1 MSEKDIKN
9 YNNDKGNS
17 KKKFKNIKKENYK
30 IIGNYVLLYE
40 IGKGTFSKVEKAFHI
55 ITEQEVAVKVL
66 EKDEIEDKIDI
77 ERILREIEI
86 LKKVIHPNICQLYET
101 YSTVHNFYIMM
112 EHITGG
118 DLFDYI
124 SDNNY
129 LSENKSCR
137 LFRQL
142 ISVIEYLNELGIS
155 HRDIKLENILLDD
168 KHENLKLI
176 DFGLSNYF
184 SESKLLKS
192 SCGSPCYAS
201 PEMLSGIP
209 YLGITTDLWS
219 SGIVLYSMLA
229 GSLPFDDQ
237 ELYELYKQIKL
248 GKFYLPSTLS
258 LEAIDLLKRILNI
271 DPTKR
276 ISLDEIKNHKWF
288 KMDEY
293 PLYKGINLKKEK
305 LGYNRKVIDYVM
317 NNYFNNKNN
326 LEPITQ
332 NKFIEMVENYCCNKY
347 TATYYLTKK
356 YILEIDDKDSI
367 FKKNELVE
375 KEEAK
380 EKEKEKSEKNI
391 NLKFDKKMCK
401 KIIKDIIIIKKDK
414 IKTEIRN
421 KIDIKNN
428 FKNCIIKNDINLE
441 IIRNK
446 NNNKLE
452 ENHQT
457 KEKDEKVDKFE
468 DRIEK
473 KRVLLTEFDDESN
486 IKKFNKELFNKKLN
500 SVKGKKHKNERKK
513 NCKKND
519 IYLSNT
525 KSINS
530 NQNLRDYTEIK
541 QIKFKKD
548 ILIKDEELKESI
560 FSKKNNN
567 YIKNNMIK
575 TLSNNSINH
584 ISKNNKKTF
593 INSYNNQI
601 NSSNYNNYFMYNLN
615 AKHKSPNKANKK
627 NYEINSFLSSSKGN
641 SKVKK
646 YFSSKKKDK
655 KNKNYSFNNNSY
667 NSKNSNTNYD
677 KNKYSLTSYK
687 EKENNYNF
695 YLINNYF
702 KQNEIK
708 NNKKIQNINNN
719 NYGKVQNI
727 IKSDECDSSFNFGQ
741 YYLSKFRNFNK
752 LKTIDLPGA
761 YSLRNNT
768 EVDKKK
774 LFRSIIKNYNKIK
787 VNLKEGNNKYKVN
800 YSPKISNNKKN
811 NIIIISNSLSKD
823 YNNNISKSGRK
834 KNDGIKKLKNIIINS
849 DNNKNLLSNISI
861 KKDNLN
867 KNISTNLNS
876 KSKKNKIDYKITNE
890 SKCNNNKLPPNQS
903 ESVINKNSK
912 NYYAKSKYSK
922 KSPTKNS
929 GNSSK
934 MKIKIDT
941 KNIKQNIL
949 NNNNQNIIN
958 KNDINNQKQLIN
970 SFTTKNVYNKFKEL
984 FPIEKGNKT
993 LDIKCHPKTIKNK
1006 ILLMN
1011 KDYLKNK
1018 FNSPKEAKEL
1028 FFFND
1033 NRNNFAN
1040 DILSN
1045 ILNNRRDKKYDK
1057 MKQNF
1062 SSIYNRKKNLGV
1074 KTDNNISVEQN
1085 DCP

>member
-305 LGYNRKVIDYVM
+305 LGYNQKVIDYVM

-380 EKEKEKSEKNI
+380 GKEKEKSEKNI

-452 ENHQT
+452 ENQQT

-646 YFSSKKKDK
+646 YFSSKKK
-655 KNKNYSFNNNSY
+655 
-667 NSKNSNTNYD
+667 
-677 KNKYSLTSYK
+677 
-687 EKENNYNF
+687 
-695 YLINNYF
+695 
-702 KQNEIK
+702 IK
-708 NNKKIQNINNN
+708 
-719 NYGKVQNI
+719 
-727 IKSDECDSSFNFGQ
+727 
-741 YYLSKFRNFNK
+741 
-752 LKTIDLPGA
+752 
-761 YSLRNNT
+761 
-768 EVDKKK
+768 
-774 LFRSIIKNYNKIK
+774 
-787 VNLKEGNNKYKVN
+787 
-800 YSPKISNNKKN
+800 
-811 NIIIISNSLSKD
+811 
-823 YNNNISKSGRK
+823 
-834 KNDGIKKLKNIIINS
+834 
-849 DNNKNLLSNISI
+849 
-861 KKDNLN
+861 
-867 KNISTNLNS
+867 
-876 KSKKNKIDYKITNE
+876 
-890 SKCNNNKLPPNQS
+890 
-903 ESVINKNSK
+903 
-912 NYYAKSKYSK
+912 
-922 KSPTKNS
+922 
-929 GNSSK
+929 
-934 MKIKIDT
+934 KIKIIVSIT
-941 KNIKQNIL
+941 IVITVKIAIQIMIKINI
-949 NNNNQNIIN
+949 
-958 KNDINNQKQLIN
+958 
-970 SFTTKNVYNKFKEL
+970 V
-984 FPIEKGNKT
+984 
-993 LDIKCHPKTIKNK
+993 
-1006 ILLMN
+1006 
-1011 KDYLKNK
+1011 
-1018 FNSPKEAKEL
+1018 
-1028 FFFND
+1028 
-1033 NRNNFAN
+1033 
-1040 DILSN
+1040 
-1045 ILNNRRDKKYDK
+1045 
-1057 MKQNF
+1057 
-1062 SSIYNRKKNLGV
+1062 
-1074 KTDNNISVEQN
+1074 
-1085 DCP
+1085 

>member
-305 LGYNRKVIDYVM
+305 LGYNRKVIDFVM

-457 KEKDEKVDKFE
+457 KERDEKVDKFE

-519 IYLSNT
+519 IYLNNT
-525 KSINS
+525 K
-530 NQNLRDYTEIK
+530 
-541 QIKFKKD
+541 
-548 ILIKDEELKESI
+548 
-560 FSKKNNN
+560 
-567 YIKNNMIK
+567 
-575 TLSNNSINH
+575 
-584 ISKNNKKTF
+584 
-593 INSYNNQI
+593 
-601 NSSNYNNYFMYNLN
+601 
-615 AKHKSPNKANKK
+615 
-627 NYEINSFLSSSKGN
+627 
-641 SKVKK
+641 
-646 YFSSKKKDK
+646 
-655 KNKNYSFNNNSY
+655 
-667 NSKNSNTNYD
+667 
-677 KNKYSLTSYK
+677 
-687 EKENNYNF
+687 
-695 YLINNYF
+695 
-702 KQNEIK
+702 
-708 NNKKIQNINNN
+708 
-719 NYGKVQNI
+719 
-727 IKSDECDSSFNFGQ
+727 
-741 YYLSKFRNFNK
+741 
-752 LKTIDLPGA
+752 TI
-761 YSLRNNT
+761 
-768 EVDKKK
+768 
-774 LFRSIIKNYNKIK
+774 
-787 VNLKEGNNKYKVN
+787 
-800 YSPKISNNKKN
+800 
-811 NIIIISNSLSKD
+811 
-823 YNNNISKSGRK
+823 
-834 KNDGIKKLKNIIINS
+834 
-849 DNNKNLLSNISI
+849 
-861 KKDNLN
+861 
-867 KNISTNLNS
+867 
-876 KSKKNKIDYKITNE
+876 
-890 SKCNNNKLPPNQS
+890 
-903 ESVINKNSK
+903 
-912 NYYAKSKYSK
+912 
-922 KSPTKNS
+922 
-929 GNSSK
+929 
-934 MKIKIDT
+934 
-941 KNIKQNIL
+941 
-949 NNNNQNIIN
+949 
-958 KNDINNQKQLIN
+958 
-970 SFTTKNVYNKFKEL
+970 
-984 FPIEKGNKT
+984 
-993 LDIKCHPKTIKNK
+993 TI
-1006 ILLMN
+1006 
-1011 KDYLKNK
+1011 
-1018 FNSPKEAKEL
+1018 
-1028 FFFND
+1028 
-1033 NRNNFAN
+1033 
-1040 DILSN
+1040 
-1045 ILNNRRDKKYDK
+1045 
-1057 MKQNF
+1057 
-1062 SSIYNRKKNLGV
+1062 
-1074 KTDNNISVEQN
+1074 
-1085 DCP
+1085 